1 VTRVLRARVASRMVV
16 LGLGAALV
24 TPSRAVSSST
34 LDDVHA
40 MTSAALRER
49 RIPGLSLVILR
60 GDDILLAQGYGVAEA
75 GHAKPVSASTVF
87 QLGSIGKQFLAA
99 LVLRLAEQGR
109 LSLDDPV
116 SRHLPDFTQ
125 LRREVRVR
133 HLLSHTSG
141 VRELFT
147 MPEYQAGIEDL
158 GRGPE
163 DLVSIAR
170 QASVDFPPGSRWS
183 YSNTNYTILALLV
196 ERLTGK
202 PYEQALD
209 DAIFRPLGLLSLR
222 QCTPL
227 PQEPNEARGHVPR
240 KEGVVPA
247 PPENMNWIRG
257 DGGLCGNALDLA
269 RFIRLL
275 TSGRVVTLHSYR
287 AMSAPTRLASGRDVD
302 YGFGLSL
309 VGLDG
314 RRKVAHNGAMLG
326 FSASVAFYPDA
337 GLTVAVLSNRG
348 DVRTESIERAI
359 ARRLLGLPTPVLR
372 EQALPLPLRREVV
385 GTYDIGVFSVRVVDR
400 DDRLWLEMPSPGPTT
415 PLRYLGRREFAG
427 EVDPD
432 AYRLDFGDGG
442 RANDLRLFM
451 GAMHWYGVRSR

>member
-1 VTRVLRARVASRMVV
+1 MTVLRAGVVPMMFV
-16 LGLGAALV
+16 LGSGAALP
-24 TPSRAVSSST
+24 TPSRAVSAST
-34 LDDVHA
+34 LDDVRS
-40 MTSAALRER
+40 MTLAALRER

-60 GDDILLAQGYGVAEA
+60 GDDVLLAQGHGFTEVGGAT
-75 GHAKPVSASTVF
+75 PVSASTVF

-99 LVLRLAEQGR
+99 LTLRLAEQGR
-109 LSLDDPV
+109 LSLDDAV
-116 SRHLPDFTQ
+116 NRYLPDFTQ
-125 LRREVRVR
+125 LPREVRVR

-141 VRELFT
+141 IRELFM
-147 MPEYQAGIEDL
+147 MPEYQAGIGDL

-163 DLVSIAR
+163 DLVAMAR
-170 QASVDFPPGSRWS
+170 QARVDFPPGSRWS

-202 PYEQALD
+202 PYEHALS
-209 DAIFRPLGLLSLR
+209 DALFRPLGLLSLR

-227 PQEPNEARGHVPR
+227 PHEPNEARGHVLR
-240 KEGVVPA
+240 EDGVVPA
-247 PPENMNWIRG
+247 APENMNWIRG

-269 RFIRLL
+269 RWTRLL
-275 TSGRVVTLHSYR
+275 TSGRVVAPRSYR
-287 AMSAPTRLASGRDVD
+287 AMSAGTRLASGRVVD

-337 GLTVAVLSNRG
+337 GLTVAVLTNRG
-348 DVRTESIERAI
+348 DVRTESIERGI
-359 ARRLLGLPTPVLR
+359 ARRLLGLPTPALH
-372 EQALPLPLRREVV
+372 EQALPLQLRRDVV

-400 DDRLWLEMPSPGPTT
+400 GGRLWLEMPAPGPTT
-415 PLRYLGRREFAG
+415 PLRYLGQREFAG
-427 EVDPD
+427 QADPD
-432 AYRLDFGDGG
+432 AYRLAFGDGA

-451 GAMHWYGVRSR
+451 GAMHWYGVRSH